1 MQNRRE
7 VFEGR
12 KMAEEYRFPYAQND
26 LVSDVRDKMLVLT
39 INRQARYNAWTE
51 ALREEFTRKLLD
63 ANEAEDVDALII
75 TGAGPNAFCAG
86 ADLGETNS
94 DSDAVSAGLERF
106 IACYDAVRSFSKPL
120 VAAVNGVA
128 AGSGFQLIQFCDYV
142 VAHPGVRMGQT
153 EVNSGLPSVFGTW
166 LMWERIGSRA
176 YELSLQGRLMLA
188 EEAKQL
194 GFVNEIVEQSKVLHT
209 ALDVARRL
217 ANQPRLA
224 FKLSK
229 AANRQFDKER
239 YAEAMK
245 RAIAVYREAFENGE
259 AQRQVS
265 QFFENRRDRK
275 TDAHGG

>member
-1 MQNRRE
+1 
-7 VFEGR
+7 
-12 KMAEEYRFPYAQND
+12 MAEEYRFPYAQND